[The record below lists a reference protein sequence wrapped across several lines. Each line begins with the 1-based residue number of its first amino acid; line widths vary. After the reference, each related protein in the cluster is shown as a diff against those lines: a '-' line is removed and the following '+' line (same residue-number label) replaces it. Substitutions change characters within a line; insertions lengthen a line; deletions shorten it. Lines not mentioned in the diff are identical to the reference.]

1 MLSSIN
7 NKFQQQRRQ
16 SEGEEFDLDAVMDMY
31 VDINSGHT
39 PSENIY
45 LSKRK
50 KEKELSIM
58 LLLDSS
64 LSSDGYANNNRVID
78 VEKQVSILFGEILNE
93 YLIDFSICSFYSKT
107 RNHST
112 FQTIKDFDEIWNQA
126 KYKVGALQP
135 SGYTRIGT
143 ALRHAG
149 NMISKRTSKN
159 KWIILLSDGKPNDYD
174 RYEGQYGI
182 RDIKQSLKEIH
193 AEGINAY
200 ALAIEAQAKYYLPQ
214 MFGNDHF
221 QILTTPVEMLKAL
234 AKVYERIKY
243 SS

>member
-1 MLSSIN
+1 
-7 NKFQQQRRQ
+7 
-16 SEGEEFDLDAVMDMY
+16 MY
-31 VDINSGHT
+31 VDIHGGHT
-39 PSENIY
+39 PSENVY

-93 YLIDFSICSFYSKT
+93 YSIDFSICSFFSKT

-112 FQTIKDFDEIWNQA
+112 FQTIKGFDENWNQA
-126 KYKVGALQP
+126 RFKVGALQP

-149 NMISKRTSKN
+149 NLLSQRSSKN

-182 RDIKQSLKEIH
+182 RDIKQALKEINV
-193 AEGINAY
+193 EGINAY

-214 MFGNDHF
+214 MFGNDHY
-221 QILTTPVEMLKAL
+221 QILTTPVEMLNAL

-243 SS
+243 KS